1 MLGKKKIKTSLF
13 RAVFVLLAFFLF
25 ANVASVGSVAKFFDH
40 KAYAQEES
48 ADGGEEAAAP
58 AEEAVDDNV
67 WKPIAP
73 PVLEAKDYP
82 VISGVNSRIAVWIV
96 AQLHLFFGAFV
107 LAVPIFVWVIE
118 LIGVMTKDPRYDHM
132 AHEFMKVAMTGFS
145 LSASFGGLLT
155 MLLIVLYP
163 QFMEYMVSVFGK
175 VMIIYALMF
184 FAESFFVYTYY
195 YGWDRMTAGGNKKL
209 HLFLG
214 LGVNAAGLVIMLL
227 ANSWTAFMMAPAGLG
242 DNGAFL
248 GDTWAAIAGP
258 LWGPLNL
265 HRFIANIAYGG
276 SITAAYAAYKVLTT
290 KDAREKAHY
299 DWMGYTSF
307 FVTMAGLLPLPFAGY
322 WLTKEIY
329 GYSQQMGITLM
340 GGVFAWLF
348 IIQAVLIG
356 ALFLSSNYYLWCS
369 LGRTNGGDRYSFM
382 IAPIGTVI
390 LIAFLMWFTPHT
402 LIMSAGELAQIGD
415 AHHPVLGF
423 FGVMAAKNTAV
434 NILLLATFCS
444 FQIFSRANKKA
455 VGDGFW
461 QKNGTA
467 VQTGLY
473 IAAATNIIALGVYSY
488 FIPAAVRIGLSVPQV
503 CTTLVVLVGGTII
516 DVLMFKGSREVGE
529 MKWGNMPV
537 RSQYALF
544 LLAVSFTWLMGL
556 MGYVRSG
563 IRQHWHVYTVFRD
576 NSVNAFTP
584 TLPFAANM
592 VTLIVIIFVALVL
605 FMFWMP
611 ILASKKKK
619 DPAAL
624 EEEPA
629 LETGN

>member
-25 ANVASVGSVAKFFDH
+25 ANVASVGGIAKFFNQ
-40 KAYAQEES
+40 KAYAQEEG
-48 ADGGEEAAAP
+48 GGEEAAAP
-58 AEEAVDDNV
+58 AETAVDDNV
-67 WKPIAP
+67 WKPIPAP
-73 PVLEAKDYP
+73 TLETKDYP

-118 LIGVMTKDPRYDHM
+118 VVGMTTKDPRYDHM

-145 LSASFGGLLT
+145 LAASFGGLLT

-163 QFMEYMVSVFGK
+163 QFMHYMVSVFGK

-195 YGWDRMTAGGNKKL
+195 YGWDRMNESGNKKL

-214 LGVNAAGLVIMLL
+214 LGVNASGLVLMLL
-227 ANSWTAFMMAPAGLG
+227 ANSWTSFMMAPAGIG
-242 DNGAFL
+242 DDGAFL
-248 GDTWAAIAGP
+248 GNTWAAIAGP
-258 LWGPLNL
+258 LWNPLNL

-322 WLTKEIY
+322 WLTKEVY
-329 GYSQQMGITLM
+329 AYSQQMGITLM

-369 LGRTNGGDRYSFM
+369 LGRTNGGGRYSFM

-390 LIAFLMWFTPHT
+390 LFAFLMWFTPHT
-402 LIMSAGELAQIGD
+402 MIMTAGELAQIGD

-434 NILLLATFCS
+434 NILLVSTFCS
-444 FQIFSRANKKA
+444 FQIFSRANKEA

-467 VQTGLY
+467 VQIGLY
-473 IAAATNIIALGVYSY
+473 IAAVANIISLGIYSY
-488 FIPAAVRIGLSVPQV
+488 YLPAGTRIGLSVPQV
-503 CTTLVVLVGGTII
+503 CTTLTLLVVGTII

-537 RSQYALF
+537 RAQYALF

-584 TLPFAANM
+584 TLPYAANM

-619 DPAAL
+619 EAAL